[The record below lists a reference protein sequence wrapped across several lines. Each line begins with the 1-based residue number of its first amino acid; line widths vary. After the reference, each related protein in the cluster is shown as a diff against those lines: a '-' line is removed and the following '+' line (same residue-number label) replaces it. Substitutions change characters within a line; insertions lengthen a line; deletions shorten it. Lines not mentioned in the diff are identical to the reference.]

1 MDFTLTPQE
10 IRVLGCLLEK
20 TMATP
25 EYYTL
30 TLNALVNAC
39 NQKSNR
45 EPVVNCDEATVLDA
59 VKGLTQRKMVFQS
72 MLSRAPKYE
81 ECYTPDQSF
90 IPAEAAIL
98 CVLMLRGPQTA
109 GEIKGRTE
117 RMYAFENLE
126 HVVRILE
133 NLTARDHVVKLAR
146 QPGRKEVRYIHR
158 LGDYTDACDGT
169 VDGVDGSTEVAGG
182 GGGSDRLS
190 ALEANVDRLNEEV
203 AALKQ
208 QLSEVMDLLK

>member
-20 TMATP
+20 KMATP
-25 EYYTL
+25 EYYPL

-45 EPVVNCDEATVLDA
+45 EPVVNWDEATVLDA
-59 VKGLTQRKMVFQS
+59 VKGLTQRKLVFQS

-133 NLTARDHVVKLAR
+133 NLIARDHVVKLAR
-146 QPGRKEVRYIHR
+146 QPGRKEVRYIHT
-158 LGDYTDACDGT
+158 LGEYTDTDDG
-169 VDGVDGSTEVAGG
+169 AGDAVETTFQPPGEG
-182 GGGSDRLS
+182 GNERIS
-190 ALEANVDRLNEEV
+190 ALEASVERLDDEV
-203 AALKQ
+203 AALKK
-208 QLSEVMDLLK
+208 QLAEIMDLLK